1 MLVRLVSASLSFTG
15 SSYYGSEADE
25 SVTHDFLA
33 LVHIVLEKFENC
45 IVFEKLRFQN
55 VFSFHT
61 KAQSPRFKIH
71 PVHPVKLR

>member
-1 MLVRLVSASLSFTG
+1 MLVRLVSASLSFDG

-33 LVHIVLEKFENC
+33 LVHIVPEEFENC

-61 KAQSPRFKIH
+61 KAQSQRFKIH
-71 PVHPVKLR
+71 PV